1 MELLL
6 ALPVMLPLVGAA
18 ITLLLRHHTR
28 LQLGLA
34 VVTLLA
40 IFAIALVLAW
50 HVTQEGVLVLQIGNW
65 TPQLGIVLVAD
76 RLTALMLTVSSF
88 VTLAVLVYSSA
99 QLNLAMNLV
108 QAL

>member
-34 VVTLLA
+34 VVTL
-40 IFAIALVLAW
+40 
-50 HVTQEGVLVLQIGNW
+50 Q
-65 TPQLGIVLVAD
+65 
-76 RLTALMLTVSSF
+76 
-88 VTLAVLVYSSA
+88 
-99 QLNLAMNLV
+99 
-108 QAL
+108 